1 MVFVVGLGLVM
12 VAALIVCAPLLRE
25 RPGDDMQAGA
35 IDTAFRWEK
44 QKRDEQASPEVH
56 LKLGREW
63 YLRPGHAV
71 VAPGGHQVSEATIL
85 RRCRQRCAGSSGSR
99 ATMRPGNPRVRT
111 GCRVS
116 RLNVWRRWS
125 S

>member
-44 QKRDEQASPEVH
+44 QKRDALTAIREAELDHQMGKLSPADYEAIRAAQEQRAVEAMKVLEGS
-56 LKLGREW
+56 GRSTTT
-63 YLRPGHAV
+63 GA
-71 VAPGGHQVSEATIL
+71 
-85 RRCRQRCAGSSGSR
+85 R
-99 ATMRPGNPRVRT
+99 ACGACGKESVGAADVCPACGEP
-111 GCRVS
+111 
-116 RLNVWRRWS
+116 LAA
-125 S
+125 